1 MQGQTLAAPLL
12 TAHTLSFNAGKG
24 VRVTE
29 ADDLDDKT
37 FGRAKTIATFTT
49 PLAELP
55 SLTLVDGNGDELP
68 PSGLWCLMLTD
79 GGRTLK
85 FGAVRGTQVIIR

>member
-1 MQGQTLAAPLL
+1 M
-12 TAHTLSFNAGKG
+12 
-24 VRVTE
+24 
-29 ADDLDDKT
+29 DDKT

-49 PLAELP
+49 PLAEPP

-85 FGAVRGTQVIIR
+85 FGTVRGTQVIFR

>member
-1 MQGQTLAAPLL
+1 M
-12 TAHTLSFNAGKG
+12 
-24 VRVTE
+24 RVTE

>member
-1 MQGQTLAAPLL
+1 M
-12 TAHTLSFNAGKG
+12 
-24 VRVTE
+24 RE
-29 ADDLDDKT
+29 
-37 FGRAKTIATFTT
+37 GRAAAR
-49 PLAELP
+49 PLGGARRPAEPP

-85 FGAVRGTQVIIR
+85 FGAVRGTQVIFR